1 MPIDFENNF
10 IKPFLNDIE
19 LGIITDANTFCGKLS
34 EYYENTILQGQPQGV
49 PPTLL
54 SPALT
59 SAAGGVPT
67 NGVISTQ
74 QDNYIKPNSITS
86 QQKMYNVLSK
96 YYVARELV
104 LGQQDIDDS
113 VRTLDAIIRKQQFNI
128 RRVRAL
134 TIKAFEIKQQIADI
148 PNKIKNFA
156 ILAETIQNGYRK
168 DLKQLRSD
176 LDKKEFKLDV
186 DLQEIEIINTVTSLD
201 FKNIQSIP
209 ASLLKIS
216 RYLSDQYRRK
226 GQFNKTTFIVEKIKD
241 LAQAIVTPDSF
252 GTLVARL
259 SSDRAD
265 VQSVIDKAKQ
275 SYREFKVIQ
284 TELKPLLQ
292 IIERKI
298 KEIKESLENRITT
311 LIEDEKK
318 NIQKKIAEKQKKKK
332 PRHKFNLLKQAK
344 EDLKNFQK
352 ENEEEFKKIRKK
364 QKAITQ
370 IVSKSNNILQQTLA
384 INNDLI
390 VSEIPF
396 LKQKVQTIYA
406 NISGSIA
413 AAQAQ
418 VSESRSR
425 ITSTITTGGNGDNTQ
440 ADRELRQYFIKQGIK
455 ELIEPFAA
463 IANETKLSFQN
474 IRVFIEQRDQRY
486 VVYKQ
491 QLNAI
496 KTQFYEIKELAQTLD
511 DDKVTFR
518 YPRESEEDRRDK
530 AMQKEIDR
538 KARQARRQN
547 RTPNRLVVRPSQSL
561 ISVLK
566 LAARLVQRIRGWIN
580 SQVKKFKAFLQTQ
593 AVKLKKLQEKI
604 QNALIDLVPL
614 RTADADRL
622 TKEQAR
628 KEKLDRIKQYQA
640 KVELL
645 RKKSAAIAQISISAG
660 ALLANIGLG
669 KYSAKD
675 NEAHLRKIAQGKYN
689 YQVVGLDPDTV
700 NGPDKSAYANA
711 DLSRRKFLEIIDILK
726 TVDLYVSLTIT
737 TIQAINDDNP
747 KPLLPNIPNQA
758 VQVGR
763 GFIEDLKQ
771 AVADTIQTAAD
782 FNDLSTSN
790 LKADRFVGAI
800 IDFYTSDQSFG
811 SIIDSLRKI
820 RIALKGELATSIVK
834 SADLTRALVDLESKY
849 LFKVQQQIRK
859 ALGYISEQ
867 NNLDQ
872 QSETQPT
879 PEALTALGKKRAE
892 IRKFTQEKK
901 ESMRKQTIGKY
912 NLYEE
917 LVRLDKLIT
926 KRQGSFLQATMDRLM
941 ILLSE
946 FEEVVR
952 KEVKE
957 FLDQAK
963 VDLAAIGNKY
973 RDEHQESLDKIKDK
987 LLNAEGLVL
996 SGLLR
1001 VATTLFWTG
1010 ATWQNSSGT
1019 SFQVLSIGQFP
1030 RLKSNSFVDG
1040 SEVYIREIAAK
1051 FEQQLSNMKGIVYPN
1066 PAYSIPPFSFNGYGP
1081 IIPIPLAASAAV

>member
-10 IKPFLNDIE
+10 IRPFLKDIE
-19 LGIITDANTFCGKLS
+19 LGIITDADTFCGKLS
-34 EYYENTILQGQPQGV
+34 EYYENTILQGQPIGI
-49 PPTLL
+49 PPVLL
-54 SPALT
+54 SPSLT

-96 YYVARELV
+96 YYTTRELV
-104 LGQQDIDDS
+104 LAQQDIDDS

-128 RRVRAL
+128 KRVRAL
-134 TIKAFEIKQQIADI
+134 TAKALQIKRQIAEI
-148 PNKIKNFA
+148 PNKLKDFA
-156 ILAETIQNGYRK
+156 ALAEAIQNGYRE
-168 DLKQLRSD
+168 DLKQIKLD
-176 LDKKEFKLDV
+176 LNNKEFKLDL
-186 DLQEIEIINTVTSLD
+186 DLQEIEIIDTVTSLN
-201 FKNIQSIP
+201 FKNIQSLP
-209 ASLLKIS
+209 SSLLKLS

-226 GQFNKTTFIVEKIKD
+226 GQFNKTTFIVEKVKD
-241 LAQAIVTPDSF
+241 LTEAIVTPDSF

-265 VQSVIDKAKQ
+265 VQSLIDKAKQ

-292 IIERKI
+292 IVERKI
-298 KEIKESLENRITT
+298 KEIKESLKNRITT

-364 QKAITQ
+364 QKAITG
-370 IVSKSNNILQQTLA
+370 IVSKSNKILQQALA
-384 INNDLI
+384 INNELI
-390 VSEIPF
+390 VNEIPF
-396 LKQKVQTIYA
+396 LKQKAQTIYTG
-406 NISGSIA
+406 ISGSIA
-413 AAQAQ
+413 SAQAQ

-425 ITSTITTGGNGDNTQ
+425 VASIVTKGSDKDGKDV
-440 ADRELRQYFIKQGIK
+440 DRELRQYFSKQQIKD
-455 ELIEPFAA
+455 LVEPFALL
-463 IANETKLSFQN
+463 ANETKLSFQD

-486 VVYKQ
+486 GVYKT
-491 QLNAI
+491 QLSAI

-511 DDKVTFR
+511 DDPVTLR
-518 YPRESEEDRRDK
+518 YPRESEEDRRDR

-538 KARQARRQN
+538 KARQDRRQN
-547 RTPNRLVVRPSQSL
+547 RIPRRLIIRPSQSL
-561 ISVLK
+561 VSVLK
-566 LAARLVQRIRGWIN
+566 LVARLIQRIRGWVN
-580 SQVKKFKAFLQTQ
+580 SQVKKFKTFLQAQ
-593 AVKLKKLQEKI
+593 AVKVKKLQEKI
-604 QNALIDLVPL
+604 KNALIDLVPL

-628 KEKLDRIKQYQA
+628 KEKLNRIKEYQA

-645 RKKSAAIAQISISAG
+645 RKKSTAVAQISVAAG
-660 ALLANIGLG
+660 TLVGNLGLG
-669 KYSAKD
+669 KYSVKD
-675 NEAHLRKIAQGKYN
+675 NEAHLRKIAQGRYTFET
-689 YQVVGLDPDTV
+689 VGLDLDTI
-700 NGPDKSAYANA
+700 NGPDKTAYAAA
-711 DLSRRKFLEIIDILK
+711 DLNRKKFLEVIDILRV
-726 TVDLYVSLTIT
+726 VDQYVSLTIT
-737 TIQAINDDNP
+737 TIQAINEDNP
-747 KPLLPNIPNQA
+747 KSLLPNIPNQA

-771 AVADTIQTAAD
+771 AVADTTQTVVD

-790 LKADRFVGAI
+790 LKADRFIGAI
-800 IDFYTSDQSFG
+800 IDFYTSEQSFG
-811 SIIDSLRKI
+811 SIIDNLRKI
-820 RIALKGELATSIVK
+820 RIALKGELATSILK

-849 LFKVQQQIRK
+849 LFKVQQQVRK
-859 ALGYISEQ
+859 ALGYMSEQ
-867 NNLDQ
+867 NNLDKQNTTQ
-872 QSETQPT
+872 QNPQAVTT
-879 PEALTALGKKRAE
+879 LGQKRAE

-901 ESMRKQTIGKY
+901 ESMRKMTIGKY
-912 NLYEE
+912 NLYDE

-926 KRQGSFLQATMDRLM
+926 KRQGSFLGATMDRLM

-946 FEEVVR
+946 FEEVIR

-957 FLDQAK
+957 FLDQVK
-963 VDLAAIGNKY
+963 VDLAALGKKY

-1001 VATTLFWTG
+1001 VATVLFWTG

-1019 SFQVLSIGQFP
+1019 TFQVLSVGQFP

-1040 SEVYIREIAAK
+1040 SEVYIREVAAK

-1066 PAYSIPPFSFNGYGP
+1066 PAYGIPPFSFSGYGP
-1081 IIPIPLAASAAV
+1081 IIPIPLATSAAV

>member
-10 IKPFLNDIE
+10 IRPFLKDIE
-19 LGIITDANTFCGKLS
+19 LGIITDADTFCGKLS
-34 EYYENTILQGQPQGV
+34 EYYENTILQGQPIGI
-49 PPTLL
+49 PPVLL
-54 SPALT
+54 SPSLT

-96 YYVARELV
+96 YYTTRELV
-104 LGQQDIDDS
+104 LAQQDIDDS

-128 RRVRAL
+128 KRVRAL
-134 TIKAFEIKQQIADI
+134 TAKALQIKRQIAEI
-148 PNKIKNFA
+148 PNKLKDFA
-156 ILAETIQNGYRK
+156 ALAEAIQNGYRE
-168 DLKQLRSD
+168 DLKQIKLD
-176 LDKKEFKLDV
+176 LNNKEFKLDL
-186 DLQEIEIINTVTSLD
+186 DLQEIEIIDTVTSLN
-201 FKNIQSIP
+201 FKNIQSLP
-209 ASLLKIS
+209 SSLLKLS

-226 GQFNKTTFIVEKIKD
+226 GQFNKTTFIVEKVKD
-241 LAQAIVTPDSF
+241 LTEAIVTPDSF

-265 VQSVIDKAKQ
+265 VQSLIDKAKQ

-292 IIERKI
+292 IVERKI
-298 KEIKESLENRITT
+298 KEIKESLKNRITT

-364 QKAITQ
+364 QKAITG
-370 IVSKSNNILQQTLA
+370 IVSKSNKILQQALA
-384 INNDLI
+384 INNELI
-390 VSEIPF
+390 VNEIPF
-396 LKQKVQTIYA
+396 LKQKAQTIYTG
-406 NISGSIA
+406 ISGSIA
-413 AAQAQ
+413 SAQAQ

-425 ITSTITTGGNGDNTQ
+425 VASIVTKGSDKDGKDV
-440 ADRELRQYFIKQGIK
+440 DRELRQYFSKQQIKD
-455 ELIEPFAA
+455 LVEPFALL
-463 IANETKLSFQN
+463 ANETKLSFQD

-486 VVYKQ
+486 GVYKT
-491 QLNAI
+491 QLSAI

-511 DDKVTFR
+511 DDPVTLR
-518 YPRESEEDRRDK
+518 YPRESEEDRRDR

-538 KARQARRQN
+538 KARQDRRQN
-547 RTPNRLVVRPSQSL
+547 RIPRRLIIRPSQSL
-561 ISVLK
+561 VSVLK
-566 LAARLVQRIRGWIN
+566 LVARLIQRIRGWVN
-580 SQVKKFKAFLQTQ
+580 SQVKKFKTFLQAQ
-593 AVKLKKLQEKI
+593 AVKVKKLQEKI
-604 QNALIDLVPL
+604 KNALIDLVPL

-628 KEKLDRIKQYQA
+628 KEKLNRIKEYQA

-645 RKKSAAIAQISISAG
+645 RKKSTAVAQISVAAG
-660 ALLANIGLG
+660 ALVGNLGLG
-669 KYSAKD
+669 KYSVKD
-675 NEAHLRKIAQGKYN
+675 NEAHLRKIAQGRYTFET
-689 YQVVGLDPDTV
+689 VGLDLDTI
-700 NGPDKSAYANA
+700 NGPDKTAYAAA
-711 DLSRRKFLEIIDILK
+711 DLNRKKFLEVIDILRV
-726 TVDLYVSLTIT
+726 VDQYVSLTIT
-737 TIQAINDDNP
+737 TIQAINEDNP
-747 KPLLPNIPNQA
+747 KSLLPNIPNQA

-771 AVADTIQTAAD
+771 AVADTTQTVVD

-790 LKADRFVGAI
+790 LKADRFIGAI
-800 IDFYTSDQSFG
+800 IDFYTSEQSFG
-811 SIIDSLRKI
+811 SIIDNLRKI
-820 RIALKGELATSIVK
+820 RIALKGELATSILK

-849 LFKVQQQIRK
+849 LFKVQQQVRK
-859 ALGYISEQ
+859 ALGYMSEQ
-867 NNLDQ
+867 NNLDKQNTTQ
-872 QSETQPT
+872 QNPQAVTT
-879 PEALTALGKKRAE
+879 LGQKRAE

-901 ESMRKQTIGKY
+901 ESMRKMTIGKY
-912 NLYEE
+912 NLYDE

-926 KRQGSFLQATMDRLM
+926 KRQGSFLGATMDRLM

-946 FEEVVR
+946 FEEVIR

-957 FLDQAK
+957 FLDQVK
-963 VDLAAIGNKY
+963 VDLAALGKKY

-1001 VATTLFWTG
+1001 VATVLFWTG

-1019 SFQVLSIGQFP
+1019 TFQVLSVGQFP

-1040 SEVYIREIAAK
+1040 SEVYIREVAAK

-1066 PAYSIPPFSFNGYGP
+1066 PAYGIPPFSFSGYGP
-1081 IIPIPLAASAAV
+1081 IIPIPLATSAAV